1 MKEGYYDKSCRRW
14 GCIGLVALYL
24 LMAAAAVCAM
34 AALSGCTSTR
44 YVPIET
50 VRTEWRDREVTRATA
65 DTVNNTRV
73 IFVKGDTVID
83 YREKERIRNVEI
95 HDTCYVARTD
105 TVGVPYPVERR
116 LSRWEQAKID
126 YGGAAIGV
134 VLSLLCVAVAWLLKC
149 FRR

>member
-1 MKEGYYDKSCRRW
+1 MRDGYYDKSCRRW
-14 GCIGLVALYL
+14 GCIGLVALYML
-24 LMAAAAVCAM
+24 ITAVAVCAI

-44 YVPIET
+44 YVPT

-83 YREKERIRNVEI
+83 YLEKERIRNVEI
-95 HDTCYVARTD
+95 HDTCYVSRVD
-105 TVGVPYPVERR
+105 SVPYPVERR

-149 FRR
+149 FRK